1 MAARWGTFGEV
12 VGSDELVVAV
22 RVVDGTILVSKSI
35 LPDKVR
41 ACRAYITLPAYLK
54 FFPGPHEPTAV
65 DGWLEP
71 WSQKQGQIHI
81 AVVQEWTARMP
92 RIFFC
97 MLHPDVSKI
106 KAVPL
111 GDNLRLYAQLM
122 QSGMRPNQ
130 LRDFL
135 GKELD
140 RNAFYRAF
148 RDIEKTLTNRQRAGF
163 LKARPRS
170 GPCTTTKLVD
180 PDRRAVWIC
189 V

>member
-1 MAARWGTFGEV
+1 MAVRWGTFDEV
-12 VGSDELVVAV
+12 AGREEMVVAV
-22 RVVDGTILVSKSI
+22 RVVDGTIIVSKSI
-35 LPDKVR
+35 LPAKVR
-41 ACRAYITLPAYLK
+41 ACKAYITPPAYLK
-54 FFPGPHEPTAV
+54 FFPGPGEPTAV
-65 DGWLEP
+65 DKWFQP
-71 WSQKQGQIHI
+71 WKNNEERIHI
-81 AVVQEWTARMP
+81 AVIQEWTAFMP

-97 MLHPDVSKI
+97 MLHPDVRKI

-111 GDNLRLYAQLM
+111 ADNFRLYTQLM

-163 LKARPRS
+163 LKASSPFTNAKHV
-170 GPCTTTKLVD
+170 G
-180 PDRRAVWIC
+180 
-189 V
+189 